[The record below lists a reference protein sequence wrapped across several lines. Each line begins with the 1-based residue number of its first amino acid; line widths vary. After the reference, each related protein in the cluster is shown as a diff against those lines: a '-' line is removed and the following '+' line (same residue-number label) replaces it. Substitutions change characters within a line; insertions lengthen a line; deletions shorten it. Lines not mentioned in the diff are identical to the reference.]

1 VDWDDLKVLLALS
14 RKRSARGA
22 AQLLG
27 ISNSTI
33 TRRLDDLERS
43 LGTRL
48 FDRTPEGYRMTQ
60 SAENLLPMAEQ
71 VEDMLLAMERQ
82 VRGVDQELQ
91 GRISLTLP
99 PANGFNALMPRL
111 AQFAADYPGID
122 LEIISSSDLLDLGRR
137 EADIAVRIFRR
148 GFGPAENLIGR
159 RVSPMTASAYV
170 HRDLLNPD
178 DPEDV
183 SHLHWI
189 GSLDDQPWRDLCRNG
204 DLPVRHN
211 IPSINLQQEAVQAK
225 MGILFAACAMF
236 RDRPDIVRV
245 PGEQVHNVLD
255 LWVLTHK
262 DLQLTARMRMLR
274 EILAEELTALRPYF
288 DSTATPA
295 DAGLDHS

>member
-1 VDWDDLKVLLALS
+1 MDWDDLKILLALS
-14 RKRSARGA
+14 RRRSARGA

-60 SAENLLPMAEQ
+60 SAEDLLPMAEQ
-71 VEDMLLAMERQ
+71 VEDMLLAMER
-82 VRGVDQELQ
+82 RLHGVDQELR
-91 GRISLTLP
+91 GRIRLTLP

-122 LEIISSSDLLDLGRR
+122 LDILASAEPLDLGRR

-148 GFGPAENLIGR
+148 GFGPADNLVGR
-159 RVSPMTASAYV
+159 RISAMTVSAYV

-189 GSLDDQPWRDLCRNG
+189 GSLDDEPWRDLCRNG
-204 DLPVRHN
+204 DLPVRHS
-211 IPSINLQQEAVQAK
+211 IPSINLQQEAVLAK
-225 MGILFAACAMF
+225 MGILFAPCAMF
-236 RDRPDIVRV
+236 RDTPEIVRV
-245 PGEQVHNVLD
+245 PGEPVHHFLD

-288 DSTATPA
+288 DSDCAA
-295 DAGLDHS
+295 A

>member
-1 VDWDDLKVLLALS
+1 MDWDDLKVLLALS
-14 RKRSARGA
+14 RARSARGA

-60 SAENLLPMAEQ
+60 SAENLLPAAEQ
-71 VEDMLLAMERQ
+71 VEDLLLAMERQ
-82 VRGVDQELQ
+82 ISGVDQELQ
-91 GRISLTLP
+91 GPIRLTLP

-111 AQFAADYPGID
+111 AQFASDYPGID
-122 LEIISSSDLLDLGRR
+122 LEIIATDVQLDLGRR
-137 EADIAVRIFRR
+137 EADIAIRIFRR

-159 RVSPMTASAYV
+159 RISPMTVSAYV
-170 HRDLLNPD
+170 HRELLNSD

-183 SHLHWI
+183 RHLHWI
-189 GSLDDQPWRDLCRNG
+189 GSIDDRPWRDLCRNG
-204 DLPVRHN
+204 DLPVRHS
-211 IPSINLQQEAVQAK
+211 IPSINLQQEAVQAR
-225 MGILFAACAMF
+225 MGILFAPCAMF
-236 RDRPDIVRV
+236 RDWPDIVRV
-245 PGEQVHNVLD
+245 PGEDVHYFLD

-274 EILAEELTALRPYF
+274 EILAEELTALRPFF
-288 DSTATPA
+288 DSNYRPA
-295 DAGLDHS
+295 